1 MALRVDLGGG
11 IVARITFKNMQ
22 EYELRLSRLGK
33 KTKEIAGIAIYEAA
47 DIVANEIRRGI
58 EALPVVSGY
67 GTPEKPLPG
76 GVTKAQKE
84 GLLDGL
90 GIAKMQDDG
99 GFLNVKIGFDG
110 YNATTTDRY
119 PKGQPNQLVARG
131 AESGTTWK
139 KKSPFVRPAVNRAK
153 PAAEQKMQQ
162 VIDQE
167 INTVM
172 K

>member
-1 MALRVDLGGG
+1 M
-11 IVARITFKNMQ
+11 ARITFKNMQ

-33 KTKEIAGIAIYEAA
+33 KTKEIAGAAIYDAA
-47 DIVANEIRRGI
+47 DIVTNEIRNGI

-76 GVTKAQKE
+76 GVTKTQKE

-110 YNATTTDRY
+110 YNATTTDQY

-131 AESGTTWK
+131 AESGTSWK
-139 KKSPFVRPAVNRAK
+139 KKSPFVRPAVKRAK
-153 PAAEQKMQQ
+153 PTAEAAMQQ
-162 VIDQE
+162 TIDRE
-167 INTVM
+167 IETLM